1 MSRTLKANARHM
13 ALPSKPEIIQASL
26 PKAVVVWQQ
35 PGPKTFFGYALT
47 KRRSGFA
54 PQQSTKLAAVNL

>member
-1 MSRTLKANARHM
+1 MSRTLKAIAPDM

-26 PKAVVVWQQ
+26 PKVVVVWQQ

-47 KRRSGFA
+47 KLRSGFA
-54 PQQSTKLAAVNL
+54 PPQSTKLATVNR